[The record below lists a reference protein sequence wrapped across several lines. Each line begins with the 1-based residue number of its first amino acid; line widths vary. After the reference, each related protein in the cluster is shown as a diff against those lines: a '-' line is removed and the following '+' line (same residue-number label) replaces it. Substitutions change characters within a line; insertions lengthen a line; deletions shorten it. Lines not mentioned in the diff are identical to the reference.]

1 MTKTAAFVLVAI
13 LAVAGCSGQTTNQAT
28 GGPATTPAQ
37 NASPAPSQAAMPTTV
52 PTPTATPTLI
62 PAASASPAPTAFVCI
77 LQFPEQVGTD
87 LTPLTYVY
95 SGVDAAQ
102 CAQILAKDNAAG
114 QNATMV
120 SVMPTGSPVCAGTF
134 SGVALA
140 IYGTSAAE
148 TACAALKLK

>member
-1 MTKTAAFVLVAI
+1 MPSTL
-13 LAVAGCSGQTTNQAT
+13 
-28 GGPATTPAQ
+28 PTPA
-37 NASPAPSQAAMPTTV
+37 
-52 PTPTATPTLI
+52 ATPT

-120 SVMPTGSPVCAGTF
+120 SVMPTGSPVCSGTF